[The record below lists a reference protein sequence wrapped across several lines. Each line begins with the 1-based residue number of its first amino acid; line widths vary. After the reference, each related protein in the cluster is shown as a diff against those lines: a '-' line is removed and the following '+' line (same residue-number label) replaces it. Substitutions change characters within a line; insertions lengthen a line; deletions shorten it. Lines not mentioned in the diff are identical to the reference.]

1 MFIKTNFFYP
11 VVLHYVT
18 VFSVCFFVS
27 MENIIAL
34 SCSRAATS
42 LVSAW
47 KSAMTVHS
55 CRAEAS
61 ARTAS
66 TQSECTETERKCYT
80 TTHTHPNTL
89 LIWLPVSMEVQYLG
103 YHLFASLREHVS
115 LQLGHVRG
123 AKLPRPHVHRRARQL
138 LQPQRMAGPEPQHP
152 VHTPSGQLFLKSHS
166 FDYYRPHPALM
177 SSCSVNKL
185 K

>member
-80 TTHTHPNTL
+80 TTHTHSNTL
-89 LIWLPVSMEVQYLG
+89 LIWLPVSMEVQYWVIIYLPLCVNTCLCSWVM
-103 YHLFASLREHVS
+103 YEEPNF
-115 LQLGHVRG
+115 RG
-123 AKLPRPHVHRRARQL
+123 RMYIVERGNYCSHNEWQAQNPNIQSIRR
-138 LQPQRMAGPEPQHP
+138 
-152 VHTPSGQLFLKSHS
+152 V
-166 FDYYRPHPALM
+166 
-177 SSCSVNKL
+177 VNYF
-185 K
+185 